1 MKLAVASLALLL
13 ISTTGLAIAQQ
24 SPLPPGTHVPS
35 GNETAQATGAAS
47 TASELASAE
56 DKIAQKDFNGARTIL
71 DPYLAKHPDDA
82 RALFDLGYV
91 EDACDNPDQAAV
103 AYRKAIEANPKQ
115 FEAQLAMGLLL
126 AQEGKTG
133 QAMPYIE
140 AATLLDPAP
149 PNPDSKARAWRAL
162 AQLTRT
168 TDPTRAKYALLEA
181 LKISKETTEDTLLTA
196 EIAEASDD
204 AETTEAAYRRVLETH
219 PDSSAA
225 TAGLVHLLLKQKK
238 FAEAEPIL
246 HSALERDPD
255 DPALN
260 AQWAAV
266 LLEENKPA
274 EALSALEK
282 LHQMN
287 PQDLM
292 VGKMLAQTLT
302 QAGQYAKSD
311 EIYVD
316 FLSFSPDDPALLA
329 GHANALLRQE
339 KFAESIP
346 VFQKALKL
354 RPDDGDSWAGLAFA
368 ASEMKQYA
376 ITLESLSMRSKY
388 EAETPAT
395 YFLRA
400 TAYDKLHQPSE
411 AAEWYQQFLQAAQGK
426 FPDQE
431 WQAKHRL
438 VALGKMH

>member
-1 MKLAVASLALLL
+1 MKLSVATLYLLL
-13 ISTTGLAIAQQ
+13 SAATAVAQQ
-24 SPLPPGTHVPS
+24 SPQPPGTTVPGDTES
-35 GNETAQATGAAS
+35 APATAAAT
-47 TASELASAE
+47 TANELASAE
-56 DKIAQKDFNGARTIL
+56 EKIAQKDFDGARAIL
-71 DPYLAKHPDDA
+71 DPYLAKHPTDA

-91 EDACDNPDQAAV
+91 EDAGDNPEQAAA

-126 AQEGKTG
+126 AQQGKTE
-133 QAMPYIE
+133 QALPYIE

-162 AQLTRT
+162 AQLLRT
-168 TDPTRAKYALLEA
+168 SDPTRAKYALLEA

-196 EIAEASDD
+196 EIAEASGDL
-204 AETTEAAYRRVLETH
+204 ETAEAAYRKVLETH
-219 PDSSAA
+219 PESSAA
-225 TAGLVHLLLKQKK
+225 TAGLVHLLLQQKK
-238 FAEAEPIL
+238 YAEAEPIL
-246 HSALERDPD
+246 HAALEKDPE

-266 LLEENKPA
+266 LLAENKPE

-282 LHQMN
+282 LHQMH
-287 PQDLM
+287 PQDVM
-292 VGKMLAQTLT
+292 VGKMLAQTLI
-302 QAGQYAKSD
+302 QGGQYAKAD

-316 FLSFSPDDPALLA
+316 FLSFSPNDPALLA
-329 GHANALLRQE
+329 GHADALLRQE
-339 KFAESIP
+339 KFAEAIP
-346 VFQKALKL
+346 VFQNALKL
-354 RPDDGDSWAGLAFA
+354 RPDDGDSWGGLAFA
-368 ASEMKQYA
+368 ASEMKEYA

-400 TAYDKLHQPSE
+400 TAYDKLHQPKA

>member
-1 MKLAVASLALLL
+1 MKLSAMTFYLLL
-13 ISTTGLAIAQQ
+13 CAPGLAVAQQ
-24 SPLPPGTHVPS
+24 SPLPAGTTVPGEDSAVS
-35 GNETAQATGAAS
+35 TATDP
-47 TASELASAE
+47 TASELANAE
-56 DKIAQKDFNGARTIL
+56 EKIAKKDFDGARAVL
-71 DPYLAKHPDDA
+71 DPYLAKHPTDA
-82 RALFDLGYV
+82 RALFDLGYL
-91 EDACDNPDQAAV
+91 EDASDNPDQAAA

-126 AQEGKTG
+126 AQEGKSD
-133 QAMPYIE
+133 QALPYIE
-140 AATLLDPAP
+140 AATLLEPAP

-162 AQLTRT
+162 AQLLRSS
-168 TDPTRAKYALLEA
+168 DPTRAKYALLEA

-204 AETTEAAYRRVLETH
+204 DETAEAAYKKVLETH
-219 PDSSAA
+219 PESSPA

-238 FAEAEPIL
+238 YAEAEPLL

-266 LLEENKPA
+266 LLEENKPE
-274 EALSALEK
+274 EAMSALEK
-282 LHQMN
+282 LHGLH
-287 PQDLM
+287 PQDLT
-292 VGKMLAQTLT
+292 VGKMLAQTLM
-302 QAGQYAKSD
+302 QAGQYAKAD

-329 GHANALLRQE
+329 GHAEALLRQE
-339 KFAESIP
+339 KFAQAIP

-354 RPDDGDSWAGLAFA
+354 RPDDGDSWGGLAYA
-368 ASEMKQYA
+368 ASEMKEYA
-376 ITLESLSMRSKY
+376 IALEALSMRSKY
-388 EAETPAT
+388 EEETPAT

-400 TAYDKLHQPSE
+400 TAYDNLHQPKA
-411 AAEWYQQFLQAAQGK
+411 AAEWYQKFLEAAQGK